1 MAKLRLYWCMLFL
14 IVSFCGYAQYQLK
27 ITVVDKDS
35 LFLQK
40 NTDFKPS
47 FKSQSDCLEYINGLP
62 ILLKAKG
69 FINVSIDSVYTDS
82 VRAIVQLYIGDS
94 YKWGQIKSGK
104 QDDDLLEASGWSGKK
119 FSGKQLDFNQFKGSQ
134 QQVLNYMENNG
145 YPFAKIYLD
154 SIILQNNELAGKLK
168 IDRGPLYKIDSIRAY
183 GSAKISTDFLQRYL
197 NIRNGSIYKKEKL
210 ESISKKIMELP
221 YIQEQQPWKLMLLG
235 TGSVLDL
242 YLKPKKSSQIDA
254 LVGFLPSPNTNGVNT
269 SSKLLIT
276 GQATINLKNALGN
289 GEAMSLSWQQ
299 LQPKTPRFDISYMQP
314 YLFKSP
320 FGINTSF
327 SLFKKD
333 STFININFQLGA
345 QYFATSTQTSTV
357 FIQFASS
364 SLLKVDT
371 MQVLATRKLPD
382 TVSDVSS
389 VGLGLNYEF
398 NNTNYRFNPRRGNEL
413 LVTGIVGT
421 KTIKKNNTITS
432 LTDPT
437 GSGFSYKSLYD
448 SLKLK
453 SYQFRIKLQAA
464 HYFQMGRASS
474 LKLGMNAGIF
484 QSPNNFLN
492 ELFLIGGYKLLRGFD
507 EESIYASQYT
517 VGTLEYRYLI
527 GMNSFLF
534 SFFDAGWAKN
544 NISTSQQSNTYMGAG
559 LGLAFETK
567 AGIFNIS
574 YALGKQG
581 SNSFNFRAAKIH
593 LGYVAFF

>member
-1 MAKLRLYWCMLFL
+1 MAKLRLYCCMLFL
-14 IVSFCGYAQYQLK
+14 IASFGGYAQYQLK

-40 NTDFKPS
+40 NTDFKLS

-82 VRAIVQLYIGDS
+82 VRAIVQLYVGDN

-104 QDDDLLEASGWSGKK
+104 QDADLLEASGWTGKK
-119 FSGKQLDFNQFKGSQ
+119 FTGKQIDFNLFKGSQ

-154 SIILQNNELAGKLK
+154 SISLQNNELAGKLK

-269 SSKLLIT
+269 SSKLLVT
-276 GQATINLKNALGN
+276 GQATINLKNSLGN

-299 LQPKTPRFDISYMQP
+299 LQPKTPRLDISYMQP

-333 STFININFQLGA
+333 STFININFILGA
-345 QYFATSTQTSTV
+345 QYFATSTQTRTV

-371 MQVLATRKLPD
+371 MQVIATRKLPD

-421 KTIKKNNTITS
+421 KTIKKNNAITS

-437 GSGFSYKSLYD
+437 GSGFSFESLYD

-453 SYQFRIKLQAA
+453 TYQFRVKLQAA
-464 HYFQMGRASS
+464 HYFQMGRAST
-474 LKLGMNAGIF
+474 LKLGVNAGIF

-534 SFFDAGWAKN
+534 SFLDAGWAKN
-544 NISTSQQSNTYMGAG
+544 NISTGQQSNTYMGAG

-574 YALGKQG
+574 YALGKEG
-581 SNSFNFRAAKIH
+581 GNSFNFRAAKIH